1 MPNVPGWGSWSVVP
15 LLWVLLLMAGGWYAS
30 VVRRMERD
38 GQSVSVGGCIAFYS
52 GLLIILLALGSP
64 LNTVADNWLLLGA
77 MLQHTLVADIAP
89 PLFVLGIAPIISP
102 LALPEGIRRHFAAGT
117 VPARVWSVVT
127 RPLIAVPLW
136 SVTLLSFSIPPVF
149 DFTVQHPLV
158 HAGEHVLLFSTG
170 FVMWWAIINPVHDA
184 ATDPGMGRV
193 MMVAASRGAAA
204 LVCLPLTFLN
214 TTLFSYYSNL
224 PRGFSISPI
233 NDQRLAGAS
242 MCLIEFLV
250 FGIAV
255 AIVFIDAL
263 NRTERADALSDL
275 AAANH

>member
-15 LLWVLLLMAGGWYAS
+15 LLWLLLLLAGGWYAS
-30 VVRRMERD
+30 VIRRMERE
-38 GQSVSVGGCIAFYS
+38 GRRVSVGGCAAFYS
-52 GLLIILLALGSP
+52 GLLIILIALGSP
-64 LNTVADNWLLLGA
+64 LNTIADNWLLLGA
-77 MLQHTLVADIAP
+77 MMQHTLVADIAP
-89 PLFVLGIAPIISP
+89 PLFVLGIAPIVSS
-102 LALPEGIRRHFAAGT
+102 AVVPEGIRRHFAAGT
-117 VPARVWSVVT
+117 FPARAWAVLT
-127 RPLIAVPLW
+127 RPWVAVPLW
-136 SVTLLSFSIPPVF
+136 MVTLLSFSIPPVF
-149 DFTVQHPLV
+149 DYTVQHPV
-158 HAGEHVLLFSTG
+158 IHAFDHMLLFSTG
-170 FVMWWAIINPVHDA
+170 FVMWWAIINPLENA
-184 ATDPGMGRV
+184 RTELGMGRV
-193 MMVAASRGAAA
+193 AMLAASRGASG

-263 NRTERADALSDL
+263 NRTERADALADL

>member
-1 MPNVPGWGSWSVVP
+1 
-15 LLWVLLLMAGGWYAS
+15 
-30 VVRRMERD
+30 
-38 GQSVSVGGCIAFYS
+38 
-52 GLLIILLALGSP
+52 
-64 LNTVADNWLLLGA
+64 
-77 MLQHTLVADIAP
+77 
-89 PLFVLGIAPIISP
+89 
-102 LALPEGIRRHFAAGT
+102 
-117 VPARVWSVVT
+117 
-127 RPLIAVPLW
+127 
-136 SVTLLSFSIPPVF
+136 
-149 DFTVQHPLV
+149 
-158 HAGEHVLLFSTG
+158 
-170 FVMWWAIINPVHDA
+170 
-184 ATDPGMGRV
+184 MGRV
-193 MMVAASRGAAA
+193 LMVAASRGAAA

-275 AAANH
+275 AAANR